1 MSVGNNGKT
10 LMALTKDLMLR
21 WEETRNYWRDAKSD
35 EFERRFLAEL
45 MTGVDKSAEV
55 FEHLDKLM
63 QHVRNDC
70 E

>member
-10 LMALTKDLMLR
+10 LAALTKDLMLR

-35 EFERRFLAEL
+35 EFERRYLAEL
-45 MTGVDKSAEV
+45 LTGVDKSTEV
-55 FEHLDKLM
+55 FEYLEKLI